1 MRSPSHW
8 RPALLLSR
16 CHISTEMA
24 KERRSLGFSYK
35 AEKLTLWAHPLMV
48 PPGPTENT
56 QELKK
61 KKTII
66 KILASVSFFLS
77 NLLQVLHLFICS
89 TGFSFFHEP
98 SQTQIFIRCPSSSQ
112 PSSIFAFRRME
123 STSSS
128 QVDSVYK
135 LGASNFPPKV
145 HTLTWRN
152 GAKGHL
158 ISSPLHLFCAST
170 ALMQHRKQG
179 WACEALV
186 GLRWW
191 CLHRVAGEDW
201 HICEG
206 ENAAYVSPSE
216 NSQATAFL
224 SLGYDTSKHLPSTQV
239 TISVHMAWNPTAF
252 PGICS
257 ASGLRS
263 TLISRV
269 RLSSRTPGHFF
280 QSGFSLG
287 IQAASS

>member
-1 MRSPSHW
+1 MPHIHRNGQ
-8 RPALLLSR
+8 RKKVLGIFIQSR
-16 CHISTEMA
+16 
-24 KERRSLGFSYK
+24 K
-35 AEKLTLWAHPLMV
+35 AHPLSS
-48 PPGPTENT
+48 PFDGTPWPNRKYTRIK
-56 QELKK
+56 KK

-206 ENAAYVSPSE
+206 EKR
-216 NSQATAFL
+216 
-224 SLGYDTSKHLPSTQV
+224 SLCKPFRKQPGNGVPFPWLWHIKAPAKHPGNGQRPHGLESHSLPW
-239 TISVHMAWNPTAF
+239 H
-252 PGICS
+252 
-257 ASGLRS
+257 L
-263 TLISRV
+263 
-269 RLSSRTPGHFF
+269 
-280 QSGFSLG
+280 FSLRIAFHTHLSG
-287 IQAASS
+287 